1 MENNRTNQEK
11 MPTQKEKGVDQ
22 KFDPKVQESE
32 NESTRQQDA
41 GDQSTQRPQDS
52 SVTGRGGVNE
62 QIRGRESDQG
72 NRGRESD
79 QSKSARESPE
89 KIRERRD
96 AWNDPTRGDTN
107 ERK

>member
-1 MENNRTNQEK
+1 MENNRSNQEK

-62 QIRGRESDQG
+62 QIRGRESDHG
-72 NRGRESD
+72 
-79 QSKSARESPE
+79 KSSRDSTE

>member
-11 MPTQKEKGVDQ
+11 MPNQKEKGVDQ

-52 SVTGRGGVNE
+52 SVTGRGGANE

-72 NRGRESD
+72 
-79 QSKSARESPE
+79 KSARDSPE